1 MKPVVRHWKIH
12 CGGFW
17 HHFIDFR
24 RVPKARLHWGYSCVI
39 ELVRHGDP
47 NVRRTNFE
55 ELIESAG
62 GGKPVLVRELRH
74 NLDEIFDRAN
84 SRFRWRRY
92 NVVFN
97 NCEHFANDVM
107 IGRRRSRQVYY
118 RTTQSISSVGMA
130 ALAAALSIYPDPP
143 LDLAL
148 WTAATFG
155 FSAIMAGDFASFVV
169 RSMMTLKRLER
180 RRLAREANSQATT
193 SSPNTVVA

>member
-24 RVPKARLHWGYSCVI
+24 RVPKARLHWGYNCVI
-39 ELVRHGDP
+39 ELVRHGDS

-55 ELIESAG
+55 ELVESAG

-74 NLDEIFDRAN
+74 HLDDIFDRAN
-84 SRFRWRRY
+84 SQFRWRRY
-92 NVVFN
+92 HVVFN

-107 IGRRRSRQVYY
+107 IGRRRSKQVYY
-118 RTTQSISSVGMA
+118 RTTQAMSAIGMA
-130 ALAAALSIYPDPP
+130 SLATALSFYPDPP

-148 WTAATFG
+148 WTAATFA
-155 FSAIMAGDFASFVV
+155 FAAIAAGDFVSFVV
-169 RSMMTLKRLER
+169 RSMMSLKRLER
-180 RRLAREANSQATT
+180 RRLARQATND
-193 SSPNTVVA
+193 SSPINPAVA